1 MIAKAWIL
9 GAILLVTGSAVGQGW
24 IKTYHENLGNPGFP
38 YATKTIDGMLLFTAP
53 KSNTNDPKI
62 IKVDEHGEVVLEN
75 QHVSSYD
82 DFNTLGLIG
91 LDDGSFLLLAR
102 TKMVVSSL
110 DSRHVTTIV
119 KLDSLA
125 NTLWESQ
132 IPIGLQTLYYH
143 SPFEATVTSNGDIF
157 VSGFFLELNTNSIGA
172 YLVKLN
178 SQGDLLWEKTYY
190 NSMIG
195 SGGTFNIGHIM
206 VEDGNIILANDLS
219 LIKTDSIGN
228 IIWEKNIGGSTAI
241 RSAAI
246 LKDAEGNILFVGVK
260 DNTALKPAIPYA
272 IKINT
277 YGDVIWELEYE
288 EMPNSQFKGIVV
300 AMDNGYYLC
309 GDSEAFVGNY
319 NFFLAKINL
328 DGSLAWRKNYDFSE
342 SDFSDEVFQFS
353 DGSVRIIGRI
363 GNFSDA
369 FIAKTTPLGVLFSS
383 SISGNVHN
391 DIENDC
397 EPDSLESD
405 LSGWLVQAKGAFTFS
420 QLSDEFGN
428 FFMSADTG
436 SYTITVAPPGPY
448 WDICNSP
455 TTVNI
460 TTFNDTTLIDFPVQA
475 IEDCPYLE
483 VSLTAPFLRRCFDN
497 TYYVQYCNYGTVP
510 AADAYI
516 EVTLDT
522 FLTYQSSTIPLVSQ
536 TGNTLTFNLDTVAIN
551 ECGTFQITAFLSCD
565 STILGQTHCSEAHIF
580 PDSLCLPP
588 SVLWDGSSIEVDVEC
603 VGDSI
608 IFNIQNTGTGGMT
621 QPLDY
626 IIIEDQIVLLQGDFQ
641 LGAGETMSVSVF
653 ASGSTF
659 HLEAEQSPEHPTGV
673 TSTGATIE
681 GCGGWFSLGF
691 FTQFSDPD
699 ASPFVDIDCQQN
711 IGSYDPNDKQASP
724 VGFGDDHLIEPDTDI
739 EYLIRFQN
747 TGTDTAFKVVIVDV
761 LPAELDL
768 ATLRPG
774 ASSHAYEYSVS
785 PEGWPIFTFNNI
797 MLPDSNVNEAA
808 SHGFVRFKISQK
820 EGNGHGTH
828 IENMALIYFD
838 FNSPIQTN
846 TVLHKVGQIFHWTLV
861 DTETAMLSQPQLR
874 IMPNPLTDSA
884 LLQLENT
891 EPGLLQLLLVTP
903 AGQVVRAETAFGTGF
918 EIYRGELAAGL
929 YFFKIKKDGMHVGS
943 GKLMIR

>member
-288 EMPNSQFKGIVV
+288 EMPNTQFKGTR
-300 AMDNGYYLC
+300 
-309 GDSEAFVGNY
+309 
-319 NFFLAKINL
+319 
-328 DGSLAWRKNYDFSE
+328 SLISL
-342 SDFSDEVFQFS
+342 
-353 DGSVRIIGRI
+353 II
-363 GNFSDA
+363 
-369 FIAKTTPLGVLFSS
+369 
-383 SISGNVHN
+383 
-391 DIENDC
+391 
-397 EPDSLESD
+397 
-405 LSGWLVQAKGAFTFS
+405 
-420 QLSDEFGN
+420 
-428 FFMSADTG
+428 
-436 SYTITVAPPGPY
+436 
-448 WDICNSP
+448 
-455 TTVNI
+455 
-460 TTFNDTTLIDFPVQA
+460 
-475 IEDCPYLE
+475 
-483 VSLTAPFLRRCFDN
+483 
-497 TYYVQYCNYGTVP
+497 
-510 AADAYI
+510 
-516 EVTLDT
+516 
-522 FLTYQSSTIPLVSQ
+522 
-536 TGNTLTFNLDTVAIN
+536 
-551 ECGTFQITAFLSCD
+551 
-565 STILGQTHCSEAHIF
+565 
-580 PDSLCLPP
+580 
-588 SVLWDGSSIEVDVEC
+588 
-603 VGDSI
+603 
-608 IFNIQNTGTGGMT
+608 
-621 QPLDY
+621 
-626 IIIEDQIVLLQGDFQ
+626 
-641 LGAGETMSVSVF
+641 
-653 ASGSTF
+653 
-659 HLEAEQSPEHPTGV
+659 
-673 TSTGATIE
+673 
-681 GCGGWFSLGF
+681 
-691 FTQFSDPD
+691 
-699 ASPFVDIDCQQN
+699 
-711 IGSYDPNDKQASP
+711 
-724 VGFGDDHLIEPDTDI
+724 
-739 EYLIRFQN
+739 
-747 TGTDTAFKVVIVDV
+747 
-761 LPAELDL
+761 
-768 ATLRPG
+768 
-774 ASSHAYEYSVS
+774 
-785 PEGWPIFTFNNI
+785 
-797 MLPDSNVNEAA
+797 
-808 SHGFVRFKISQK
+808 
-820 EGNGHGTH
+820 
-828 IENMALIYFD
+828 
-838 FNSPIQTN
+838 
-846 TVLHKVGQIFHWTLV
+846 
-861 DTETAMLSQPQLR
+861 
-874 IMPNPLTDSA
+874 
-884 LLQLENT
+884 
-891 EPGLLQLLLVTP
+891 
-903 AGQVVRAETAFGTGF
+903 
-918 EIYRGELAAGL
+918 
-929 YFFKIKKDGMHVGS
+929 
-943 GKLMIR
+943 